1 MQKIRIPKPKMIEIS
16 QLKRNPKNIKIH
28 PEAQIHDLVELIKM
42 VGFKD
47 PIVIDKDQKVWAGH
61 GRLDAAEILKM
72 KSVPCIALEDL
83 NEAQKKVF
91 MLMDNKVNESGW
103 IKENV
108 QLIFDEVDPVEFE
121 NFQMKFD
128 ESFKPDFES
137 TSVTTI
143 DGELKTINECPKC
156 HYKW

>member
-1 MQKIRIPKPKMIEIS
+1 MQKIRIPKPRLIEVS
-16 QLKRNPKNIKIH
+16 QLKRNPKNIKQH
-28 PEAQIHDLVELIKM
+28 PEAQIHDLVKLIKM

-47 PIVIDKDQKVWAGH
+47 PIVIDKNQTVWAGH

-72 KSVPCIALEDL
+72 KLVPCISLEDL
-83 NEAQKKVF
+83 DEAQKKVF

-103 IKENV
+103 IRENV
-108 QLIFDEVDPVEFE
+108 QLIFDEVDPMEFE
-121 NFQMKFD
+121 DFQMKFE

-137 TSVTTI
+137 RDVTTI
-143 DGELKTINECPKC
+143 DESLETSNECPKC

>member
-1 MQKIRIPKPKMIEIS
+1 MQVKIPKPELIE
-16 QLKRNPKNIKIH
+16 LTKLRRNPKNVKIH

-47 PIVIDKDQKVWAGH
+47 PIVIDKNQTVWAGH
-61 GRLDAAEILKM
+61 GRLDAAEILEM
-72 KSVPCIALEDL
+72 KLVPCISLEDL
-83 NEAQKKVF
+83 DEQQKKVF

-108 QLIFDEVDPVEFE
+108 QLIFDEVEPVLFE
-121 NFQMKFD
+121 QFQMKFE
-128 ESFKPDFES
+128 ESMKPDFES
-137 TSVTTI
+137 KDVNTVDQLNTQ
-143 DGELKTINECPKC
+143 NECPKC